1 MDMYVRIFEEQY
13 RGADDN
19 PTLGL
24 ILCSERN
31 EAVAKYSQLTDSQ
44 QLLAS
49 RYRAFLPTEAELQ
62 AELQRDRAVLE
73 NGISEGEV

>member
-1 MDMYVRIFEEQY
+1 MRVKDPAARDWY
-13 RGADDN
+13 A
-19 PTLGL
+19 
-24 ILCSERN
+24 N

-44 QLLAS
+44 QLFAS